1 MPTIYFHAKALLA
14 HENAFAVRKTELNE
28 KFLINQTQSGFQRLT
43 AFRRHFSFENTLN
56 QNFESNLLSNVFRL
70 NNLNTLFMSCIFLM

>member
-14 HENAFAVRKTELNE
+14 HEYAFAVRKTELNE

-43 AFRRHFSFENTLN
+43 AFRRHFSLEKTLN